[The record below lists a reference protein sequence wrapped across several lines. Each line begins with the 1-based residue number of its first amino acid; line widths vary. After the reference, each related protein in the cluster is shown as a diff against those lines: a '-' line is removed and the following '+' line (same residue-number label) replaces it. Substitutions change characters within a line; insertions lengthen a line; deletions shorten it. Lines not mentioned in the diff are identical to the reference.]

1 MEVPVERP
9 ERLVEAVAILLTR
22 NTAFSYHLFLSEAVS
37 RD

>member
-1 MEVPVERP
+1 MEVPAERP

-22 NTAFSYHLFLSEAVS
+22 RTAFSYYYLFETVS